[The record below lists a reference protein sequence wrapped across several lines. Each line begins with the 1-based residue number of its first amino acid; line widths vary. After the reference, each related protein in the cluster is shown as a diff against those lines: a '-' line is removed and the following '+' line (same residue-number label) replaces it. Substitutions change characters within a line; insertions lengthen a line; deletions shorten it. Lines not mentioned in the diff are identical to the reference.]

1 MNKRAKVKT
10 QKHKIEL
17 RVIPKAKKQI
27 TNGSRST
34 SYIRCG
40 LAYDVTYGASN
51 SSLERFTAVSTC

>member
-27 TNGSRST
+27 TNGSRSM

-40 LAYDVTYGASN
+40 LAYDVTYP
-51 SSLERFTAVSTC
+51 